1 MTHRKA
7 APKHLSRSSAA
18 LWRRIQREIDLEP
31 HEIPLLK
38 AFCES
43 VDRAEEARRAV
54 EQEGAYY
61 RDFRGQPKPH
71 PAPREERDS
80 RLAASRLLRE
90 LRLANREATEE
101 PSAEPVP
108 GWLADDAESD
118 RLLRGRPPRSEPPG
132 AASVDPVAAEGLP

>member
-71 PAPREERDS
+71 PALREERDS
-80 RLAASRLLRE
+80 RLAASPP
-90 LRLANREATEE
+90 LAFCASCDLPT
-101 PSAEPVP
+101 A
-108 GWLADDAESD
+108 
-118 RLLRGRPPRSEPPG
+118 RPPRSPAPNPCPPG
-132 AASVDPVAAEGLP
+132 WRTTPSSTGYSPDEARTQGGRNELLRRQ

>member
-18 LWRRIQREIDLEP
+18 LWRRIQREFDLEP

-54 EQEGAYY
+54 ADEGAYY
-61 RDFRGQPKPH
+61 HDFRQQPKPH
-71 PAPREERDS
+71 PALREERDS

-90 LRLANREATEE
+90 LRLAKRKSTEE
-101 PSAEPVP
+101 RSTETLPE
-108 GWLADDAESD
+108 WLK
-118 RLLRGRPPRSEPPG
+118 
-132 AASVDPVAAEGLP
+132 GLD